1 MSCKAPDVLFLLAT
15 GCHHCPALLESLNGL
30 LKQGRIGRLE
40 AINIAA
46 RPEIT
51 SEYNVR
57 GVPWTR
63 VGQFELEGALTPKE
77 MEQWVSRAA
86 HGRGVCEYFSLSL
99 ETQRPDKVVAWLE
112 DNPQDMTS
120 LLGLLEVESTPMA
133 VRIGVGVVMEQLEG
147 YPGLADALPRL
158 ILLSRSEQAN
168 IRADAAHFLGLT
180 HSPKAKEAL
189 VALLDDSH
197 PDVREIAADSLELV

>member
-1 MSCKAPDVLFLLAT
+1 
-15 GCHHCPALLESLNGL
+15 
-30 LKQGRIGRLE
+30 
-40 AINIAA
+40 
-46 RPEIT
+46 
-51 SEYNVR
+51 
-57 GVPWTR
+57 
-63 VGQFELEGALTPKE
+63 
-77 MEQWVSRAA
+77 
-86 HGRGVCEYFSLSL
+86 
-99 ETQRPDKVVAWLE
+99 
-112 DNPQDMTS
+112 
-120 LLGLLEVESTPMA
+120 
-133 VRIGVGVVMEQLEG
+133 MEQLEG